1 MFRCVK
7 LITALPTIAL
17 LSVFNLFPRAIA
29 QEYPGCFQ
37 LNSER
42 KQYESLDRLCRFPK
56 PPENPRKPDPFRVQ
70 LVNGLEL
77 TGLAM
82 ENTGTQRFLVG
93 RLTNK
98 QSKTAKVQSISVQFI
113 DKRDGAVV
121 EFLTVGLGGVL
132 TPNQGYEF
140 RRIMD
145 NALQLGD
152 RSNNDLSIKFLEW
165 KEVRD

>member
-1 MFRCVK
+1 M
-7 LITALPTIAL
+7 
-17 LSVFNLFPRAIA
+17 
-29 QEYPGCFQ
+29 
-37 LNSER
+37 
-42 KQYESLDRLCRFPK
+42 
-56 PPENPRKPDPFRVQ
+56 
-70 LVNGLEL
+70 NGLEL

-121 EFLTVGLGGVL
+121 EFLTVKLGGVL
-132 TPNQGYEF
+132 DRNQGYEF
-140 RRIMD
+140 REIMD

-165 KEVRD
+165 E